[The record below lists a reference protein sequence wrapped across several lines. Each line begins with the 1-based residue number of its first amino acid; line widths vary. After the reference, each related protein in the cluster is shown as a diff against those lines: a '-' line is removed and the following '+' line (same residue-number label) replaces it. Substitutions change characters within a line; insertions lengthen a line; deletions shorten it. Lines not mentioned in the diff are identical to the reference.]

1 MSLPSSVRQAITELS
16 RKSADP
22 LCAYVYDLPA
32 LEAHIRAMRAV
43 LPANCELFYAAKA
56 NPEAPILHTL
66 APWVDGF
73 EAASGGELRW
83 LYQHHPDKPLI
94 FGGPGKLDSELAA
107 ALDCGVAAFHVESL
121 GELRRLATQARLHGK
136 PAPVFLRLNVKLDEA
151 PESRLVMGGKPTP
164 FGLDEEAMEE
174 AFSLLAAEP
183 FLELQGLHF
192 HLLSHQLDTQA
203 HLKLMREYFR
213 FFHKITDR
221 HGLQLPTLN
230 VGGGMG
236 INYHDP
242 ERSFD
247 WRAFCQALAAL
258 IDEEAMCGVRI
269 RFEIGRFIAA
279 SCGYYVMQVLDI
291 KRNHGLYFA
300 VARGGTHHFRTP
312 AAQGH
317 DHPFEII
324 RGDGPAALEN
334 TKVTLVGQLCTPK
347 DVLSREQAVAALGVG
362 DLLVFPL
369 AGAYAWNISHRD
381 FLMHP
386 PPEMVFLR

>member
-1 MSLPSSVRQAITELS
+1 MSLPPSIRQAVANLGRE
-16 RKSADP
+16 SAEP
-22 LCAYVYDLPA
+22 LCAYIYDLPA
-32 LEAHIRAMRAV
+32 LEAHICAMRAA

-56 NPEAPILHTL
+56 NPEALVLRTL

-94 FGGPGKLDSELAA
+94 FGGPGKLDSEMAA
-107 ALDCGVAAFHVESL
+107 ALDYGVAAFHVESL
-121 GELRRLATQARLHGK
+121 GELRRLASQARLHGA
-136 PAPVFLRLNVKLDEA
+136 PAPVFLRLNAKLDEA
-151 PESRLVMGGKPTP
+151 PDSRLVMGGKPTP

-174 AFSLLAAEP
+174 AFAQLASEP
-183 FLELQGLHF
+183 NLALKGLHF

-213 FFHKITDR
+213 FFRKITQR
-221 HGLQLPTLN
+221 YGLQLATLN

-236 INYHDP
+236 IDYRDP

-247 WRAFCQALAAL
+247 WRAFCQALAVL
-258 IDEEAMCGVRI
+258 IDEEAMGGVRI

-291 KRNHGLYFA
+291 KRNHGQYFA
-300 VARGGTHHFRTP
+300 IGRGGTHHFRTP
-312 AAQGH
+312 AAQCH

-324 RGDGPAALEN
+324 RGDGPTALEN
-334 TKVTLVGQLCTPK
+334 AKVSLVGQLCTPK
-347 DVLSREQAVAALGVG
+347 DVLAREQPVAALGVG

-386 PPEMVFLR
+386 PPEMVFLS